1 MVRDSQV
8 LIFSLLSSGMLYFPR
23 YLCILPVFSILL
35 AYGCLLYFIFLRS
48 ATLVISVFF
57 LVLLICLPSLYFLIS
72 LARDYFL
79 MTIFKELFLL
89 ISPHSSCVYY
99 LFYK

>member
-48 ATLVISVFF
+48 ATLVMSVF
-57 LVLLICLPSLYFLIS
+57 IPSIAYLFAFS
-72 LARDYFL
+72 LFFDQSCQRLFFNDYFQRI
-79 MTIFKELFLL
+79 IFADQ
-89 ISPHSSCVYY
+89 SP
-99 LFYK
+99 